1 MKLWDFI
8 RRGECAASHVTEG
21 KPHTHAVAPDGDV
34 RYVLGALVLIS
45 LFLVV
50 EVVTA
55 IIGTSLA
62 LFADAGHMLSDVSAL
77 AMSAWALRLAK
88 RPAHGRW
95 SFGLKRAEILSAA
108 ANGVTLVAVALL
120 IAVEAIQRLITPH
133 HVAGGLV
140 LVVAIVGALV
150 NVVAAYVLAK
160 ADRRNLNIRGAYLH
174 VLTDL
179 YAFIGTAI
187 AGGVIILSGW
197 ERADAIASLFVV
209 ALMARSAWGL
219 LRDAGKI
226 LLQGTPD
233 NLSLSDV
240 RVHLANVDH
249 VLDVHDLHV
258 WTVASDLLTLSAH
271 VVVEDGC
278 FDSGHAPRILDA
290 LQKCLTE
297 HFAIEHAT
305 FQLEPATHVSH
316 EEGLHP

>member
-1 MKLWDFI
+1 MTEEESHDHSYSL
-8 RRGECAASHVTEG
+8 AA
-21 KPHTHAVAPDGDV
+21 DGDV
-34 RYVLGALVLIS
+34 RYVLIALVLIS
-45 LFLVV
+45 LFLVG
-50 EVVTA
+50 EVVAA
-55 IIGTSLA
+55 ILGTSLA

-88 RPAHGRW
+88 RPAQGRW
-95 SFGLKRAEILSAA
+95 TFGLKRAEILSAA

-160 ADRRNLNIRGAYLH
+160 ANRRNLNIRGAYLH
-174 VLTDL
+174 VVTDL

-187 AGGVIILSGW
+187 AGLVIVTTGW
-197 ERADAIASLFVV
+197 QRADPIASLFVV

-219 LRDAGKI
+219 LRDAGRI

-240 RVHLANVDH
+240 RAHLVKVEH
-249 VLDVHDLHV
+249 VLDVHDLHA
-258 WTVASDLLTLSAH
+258 WTVASDLPTLSAH
-271 VVVEDGC
+271 VVVEDRC
-278 FDSGHAPRILDA
+278 FDSGHVPRILDA
-290 LQKCLTE
+290 LQSCLTE

>member
-1 MKLWDFI
+1 MSE
-8 RRGECAASHVTEG
+8 GTSHS
-21 KPHTHAVAPDGDV
+21 HALTPDGDA
-34 RYVLGALVLIS
+34 RFVLGALTLIS
-45 LFLVV
+45 LFLVF
-50 EVVTA
+50 EVVAA
-55 IIGTSLA
+55 ILGTSIV
-62 LFADAGHMLSDVSAL
+62 LFADAGHLVSDVSAL

-88 RPAHGRW
+88 RPAEGRW

-108 ANGVTLVAVALL
+108 VNGVTLVAVALL
-120 IAVEAIQRLITPH
+120 ITVEAIQRLITPH

-160 ADRRNLNIRGAYLH
+160 ADRRNLNIRGAYVH
-174 VLTDL
+174 VVTDL
-179 YAFIGTAI
+179 YAFIGTGI
-187 AGGVIILSGW
+187 AGLVTILSSW
-197 ERADAIASLFVV
+197 ERADAVASLFVV
-209 ALMARSAWGL
+209 ALMVRSAWGL

-233 NLSLSDV
+233 NLDLSDV
-240 RVHLANVDH
+240 RAHLANVDH

-290 LQKCLTE
+290 LQMCLTE
-297 HFAIEHAT
+297 HFSIEHAT

>member
-1 MKLWDFI
+1 V
-8 RRGECAASHVTEG
+8 AEG
-21 KPHTHAVAPDGDV
+21 KSHTHATGSDGDV
-34 RYVLGALVLIS
+34 RYVLGALVLIF

-55 IIGTSLA
+55 VLGTSLA
-62 LFADAGHMLSDVSAL
+62 LFADAGHMLTDVSAL

-88 RPAHGRW
+88 RPAQGRW
-95 SFGLKRAEILSAA
+95 TFGLKRAEILSAA

-133 HVAGGLV
+133 HVAGKLV
-140 LVVAIVGALV
+140 LVVAIVGAIV
-150 NVVAAYVLAK
+150 NVVAAFVLAK

-174 VLTDL
+174 VLSDL

-187 AGGVIILSGW
+187 AGLVIVLTKW
-197 ERADAIASLFVV
+197 ERADAVASLFVV

-219 LRDAGKI
+219 LRDAGRI

-233 NLSLSDV
+233 HLSLSEV
-240 RVHLANVDH
+240 RDHLAGVEH

-258 WTVASDLLTLSAH
+258 WTVASDLPTLSAH

-290 LQKCLTE
+290 LQACLSE
-297 HFAIEHAT
+297 HFAIDHAT
-305 FQLEPATHVSH
+305 FQLEPATHVGH

>member
-1 MKLWDFI
+1 M
-8 RRGECAASHVTEG
+8 AEG
-21 KPHTHAVAPDGDV
+21 KSHTHATGSDGDV
-34 RYVLGALVLIS
+34 RYVLGALVLIF

-55 IIGTSLA
+55 VLGTSLA
-62 LFADAGHMLSDVSAL
+62 LFADAGHMLTDVSAL

-88 RPAHGRW
+88 RPAQGRW
-95 SFGLKRAEILSAA
+95 TFGLKRAEILSAA

-133 HVAGGLV
+133 HVAGKLV
-140 LVVAIVGALV
+140 LVVAIVGAIV
-150 NVVAAYVLAK
+150 NVVAAFVLAK

-174 VLTDL
+174 VLSDL

-187 AGGVIILSGW
+187 AGLVIVLTKW
-197 ERADAIASLFVV
+197 ERADAVASLFVV

-219 LRDAGKI
+219 LRDAGRI

-233 NLSLSDV
+233 NLSLSEV
-240 RVHLANVDH
+240 RDHLAGVEH

-258 WTVASDLLTLSAH
+258 WTVASDLPTLSAH

-290 LQKCLTE
+290 LQACLSE
-297 HFAIEHAT
+297 HFAIDHAT
-305 FQLEPATHVSH
+305 FQLEPATHVGH

>member
-1 MKLWDFI
+1 V
-8 RRGECAASHVTEG
+8 AEG
-21 KPHTHAVAPDGDV
+21 KSHTHATGSDGDV
-34 RYVLGALVLIS
+34 RYVLGALVLIF

-55 IIGTSLA
+55 VLGTSLA
-62 LFADAGHMLSDVSAL
+62 LFADAGHMLTDVSAL

-88 RPAHGRW
+88 RPAQGRW
-95 SFGLKRAEILSAA
+95 TFGLKRAEILSAA

-133 HVAGGLV
+133 HVAGKLV
-140 LVVAIVGALV
+140 LVVAIVGAIV
-150 NVVAAYVLAK
+150 NVVAAFVLAK

-174 VLTDL
+174 VLSDL

-187 AGGVIILSGW
+187 AGLVIVLTKW
-197 ERADAIASLFVV
+197 ERADAVASLFVV

-219 LRDAGKI
+219 LRDAGRI

-233 NLSLSDV
+233 NLSLSEV
-240 RVHLANVDH
+240 RDHLAGVEH

-258 WTVASDLLTLSAH
+258 WTVASDLPTLSAH

-290 LQKCLTE
+290 LQACLSE
-297 HFAIEHAT
+297 HFAIDHAT
-305 FQLEPATHVSH
+305 FQLEPATHVGH

>member
-1 MKLWDFI
+1 MTE
-8 RRGECAASHVTEG
+8 RR
-21 KPHTHAVAPDGDV
+21 PRTHAHVSGIDSDI
-34 RYVLGALVLIS
+34 RFVLIALVLIS

-55 IIGTSLA
+55 ILGSSLA
-62 LFADAGHMLSDVSAL
+62 LLADAGHMLSDVSAL

-88 RPAHGRW
+88 RPAQGRW
-95 SFGLKRAEILSAA
+95 TFGLKRAEILSAA
-108 ANGVTLVAVALL
+108 ASGVTLVAVALL

-140 LVVAIVGALV
+140 LVVAVVGALV

-160 ADRRNLNIRGAYLH
+160 ANRKNLNVRGAYLH
-174 VLTDL
+174 VVSDL
-179 YAFIGTAI
+179 YAFVGTAI
-187 AGGVIILSGW
+187 AGLVIVLTKW
-197 ERADAIASLFVV
+197 ERADSIASLFVV

-219 LRDAGKI
+219 LRDAGRV

-233 NLSLSDV
+233 NVSLSDV
-240 RVHLANVDH
+240 RDHLSKVEH

-258 WTVASDLLTLSAH
+258 WTVASDLPTLSAH
-271 VVVEDGC
+271 VVVEDRC

-290 LQKCLTE
+290 LQTCLTE

>member
-1 MKLWDFI
+1 MKQCDI
-8 RRGECAASHVTEG
+8 TRRGEGAASPVTEG
-21 KPHTHAVAPDGDV
+21 KPHTHAVASGGDV

-45 LFLVV
+45 LFLAI

-55 IIGTSLA
+55 ILGTSLA
-62 LFADAGHMLSDVSAL
+62 LFADAGHMLTDVSAL
-77 AMSAWALRLAK
+77 AMNAWALRLAK
-88 RPAHGRW
+88 RPAQGRW

-160 ADRRNLNIRGAYLH
+160 ADRGNLNIRGAYLH

-219 LRDAGKI
+219 LRDAGRI

-233 NLSLSDV
+233 NLSLGDV
-240 RVHLANVDH
+240 RSHLANVEH

-305 FQLEPATHVSH
+305 FQLEPVTHLSH

>member
-1 MKLWDFI
+1 M
-8 RRGECAASHVTEG
+8 AEG
-21 KPHTHAVAPDGDV
+21 KSHTHATGSDGDV
-34 RYVLGALVLIS
+34 RYVLGALVLIF

-55 IIGTSLA
+55 VLGTSLA
-62 LFADAGHMLSDVSAL
+62 LFADAGHMLTDVSAL

-88 RPAHGRW
+88 RPAQGRW
-95 SFGLKRAEILSAA
+95 TFGLKRAEILSAA

-133 HVAGGLV
+133 HVAGKLV
-140 LVVAIVGALV
+140 LVVAIVGAIV
-150 NVVAAYVLAK
+150 NVVAAFVLAK

-174 VLTDL
+174 VLSDL

-187 AGGVIILSGW
+187 AGLVIVLTKW
-197 ERADAIASLFVV
+197 ERADAVASLFVV

-219 LRDAGKI
+219 LRDAGRI

-233 NLSLSDV
+233 HLSLSEV
-240 RVHLANVDH
+240 RDHLAGVEH

-258 WTVASDLLTLSAH
+258 WTVASDLPTLSAH

-290 LQKCLTE
+290 LQACLSE
-297 HFAIEHAT
+297 HFAIDHAT
-305 FQLEPATHVSH
+305 FQLEPATHVGH

>member
-1 MKLWDFI
+1 MSRHGPGLWPL
-8 RRGECAASHVTEG
+8 VTEEES
-21 KPHTHAVAPDGDV
+21 HDHSYSLAPDGDV
-34 RYVLGALVLIS
+34 RYVLIALVLIS
-45 LFLVV
+45 LFLVG
-50 EVVTA
+50 EVVAA
-55 IIGTSLA
+55 ILGTSLA

-88 RPAHGRW
+88 RPAQGRW
-95 SFGLKRAEILSAA
+95 TFGLKRAEILSAA

-120 IAVEAIQRLITPH
+120 IAVEALQRLITPH

-160 ADRRNLNIRGAYLH
+160 ANRRNLNIRGAYLH
-174 VLTDL
+174 VVTDL

-187 AGGVIILSGW
+187 AGLVIVTIGW
-197 ERADAIASLFVV
+197 QRADAVASLFVV
-209 ALMARSAWGL
+209 ALMVRSAWGL

-233 NLSLSDV
+233 NLNLSDV
-240 RVHLANVDH
+240 RAHLANVEH
-249 VLDVHDLHV
+249 VLDIHDLHV

-297 HFAIEHAT
+297 HFSIEHAT

>member
-1 MKLWDFI
+1 MKSWDSI
-8 RRGECAASHVTEG
+8 QLGEGTTLPVTESTA
-21 KPHTHAVAPDGDV
+21 HSHAMSTDSDV
-34 RYVLGALVLIS
+34 RYVLGALILIS
-45 LFLVV
+45 LFLVG

-55 IIGTSLA
+55 IMGTSLA

-88 RPAHGRW
+88 RPAEGRW

-108 ANGVTLVAVALL
+108 VNGVTLVAVALL

-133 HVAGGLV
+133 HVAGALM

-174 VLTDL
+174 VVTDL
-179 YAFIGTAI
+179 YAFVGTAV
-187 AGGVIILSGW
+187 AGVVIILSGW
-197 ERADAIASLFVV
+197 ERADALASLFVV
-209 ALMARSAWGL
+209 TLMVRSAWGL

-233 NLSLSDV
+233 NLNLSDV
-240 RVHLANVDH
+240 RAHLANVEH
-249 VLDVHDLHV
+249 VLDVHDLHA

-290 LQKCLTE
+290 LQQCLTE
-297 HFAIEHAT
+297 HFSIEHAT

>member
-1 MKLWDFI
+1 M
-8 RRGECAASHVTEG
+8 TERSA
-21 KPHTHAVAPDGDV
+21 HSHAVAADDDV
-34 RYVLGALVLIS
+34 RYVVGALILIS
-45 LFLVV
+45 LFLAG
-50 EVVTA
+50 EVAAA
-55 IIGTSLA
+55 ILGTSLA

-88 RPAHGRW
+88 RPAEGRW

-108 ANGVTLVAVALL
+108 VNGVTLVAVALL
-120 IAVEAIQRLITPH
+120 IAVEAVQRLITPH
-133 HVAGGLV
+133 HVAGVLV
-140 LVVAIVGALV
+140 VVVAIVGALV

-160 ADRRNLNIRGAYLH
+160 ADRRSLNIRGAYLH

-179 YAFIGTAI
+179 YAFVGTAV
-187 AGGVIILSGW
+187 AGVVIILTRW
-197 ERADAIASLFVV
+197 ERADAVASLFVV
-209 ALMARSAWGL
+209 TLMVRSAWGL

-233 NLSLSDV
+233 NLNLNDV
-240 RVHLANVDH
+240 RAHLANVDH
-249 VLDVHDLHV
+249 VLDVHDLHA

-278 FDSGHAPRILDA
+278 FASGHAPRILDA
-290 LQKCLTE
+290 LQQCLTD